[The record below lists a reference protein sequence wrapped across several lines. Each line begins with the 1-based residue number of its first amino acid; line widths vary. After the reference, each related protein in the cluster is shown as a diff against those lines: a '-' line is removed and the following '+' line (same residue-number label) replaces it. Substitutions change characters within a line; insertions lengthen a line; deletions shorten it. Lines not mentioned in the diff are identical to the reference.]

1 MTETEMEILRIFQ
14 TLTPQQQ
21 EEALKMAMLMV
32 IHNDSSLDKSKLLTL
47 DSATEAETSEA
58 GADNV

>member
-32 IHNDSSLDKSKLLTL
+32 IHNDSSLDKSNLLTL